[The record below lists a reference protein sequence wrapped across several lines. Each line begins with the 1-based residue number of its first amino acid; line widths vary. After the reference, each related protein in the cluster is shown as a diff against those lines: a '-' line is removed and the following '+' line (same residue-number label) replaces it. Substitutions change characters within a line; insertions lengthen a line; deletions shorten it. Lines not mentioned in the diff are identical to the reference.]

1 MEYLKQ
7 NQLLFLAL
15 ASSILVILLEFFQW
29 FLVDKITEF
38 LMLPV
43 WLVIFGFFVFITVKA
58 TIHLFKNKDW
68 KPLTIQIITILLW
81 LYFPFTQVILDLDFK
96 SNRSE
101 REEVVQTVKNGTL
114 EPNITYDPSIIQLP
128 KQYHRLSK
136 GGGEIVIE
144 KNNDLILFFTYR
156 GILDNFSGF
165 VYSPYDK
172 KPSHNDFDGDFKQIE
187 KLDEHWYFVGSY

>member
-1 MEYLKQ
+1 MKQ

-15 ASSILVILLEFFQW
+15 ASSILVILLGFFQW
-29 FLVDKITEF
+29 YLVDKITEF

-43 WLVIFGFFVFITVKA
+43 WLVIFGFFIFITVKV

-68 KPLTIQIITILLW
+68 KPLTIQLITILLW
-81 LYFPFTQVILDLDFK
+81 LYFPFTQVILDFDFK
-96 SNRSE
+96 SNRTE
-101 REEVVQTVKNGTL
+101 REEVVQMVKNGTL
-114 EPNITYDPSIIQLP
+114 KPNISYDPSIIQLP

-165 VYSPYDK
+165 VYSPYSK

-187 KLDEHWYFVGSY
+187 KLDEHWYFVGSN